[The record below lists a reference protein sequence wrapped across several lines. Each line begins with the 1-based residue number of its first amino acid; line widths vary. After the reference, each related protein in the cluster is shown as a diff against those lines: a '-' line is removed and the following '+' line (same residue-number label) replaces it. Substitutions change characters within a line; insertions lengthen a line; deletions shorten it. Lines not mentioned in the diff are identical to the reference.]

1 MYWKEGPK
9 TFKTHQGSDC
19 HHVAVDALGFLP
31 RWTKDVDGLQS
42 AEYQAE
48 KAKNRKMLLLVL
60 QNI

>member
-1 MYWKEGPK
+1 MYWKEGPE
-9 TFKTHQGSDC
+9 TFKTPQGSNC
-19 HHVAVDALGFLP
+19 HHVAVDALVFLP
-31 RWTKDVDGLQS
+31 RCTKDVDGLQS